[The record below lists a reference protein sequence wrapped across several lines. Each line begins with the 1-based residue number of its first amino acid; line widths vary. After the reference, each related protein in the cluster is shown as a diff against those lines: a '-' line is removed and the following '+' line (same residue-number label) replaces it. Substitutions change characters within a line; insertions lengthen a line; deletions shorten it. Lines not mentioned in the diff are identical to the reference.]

1 MSAELEMILAV
12 LGARDRGEGL
22 RVNEICAALP
32 SNVPTPR
39 VIALL
44 DAAAHAGTVRRDG
57 VSGRWRLK
65 DPARVNAR
73 PPPSPTQR
81 PTKVS
86 ASRSSTPPGAG
97 IPTVPDAGIPAE
109 RDESGV
115 VDPSQRAVIHAP
127 RDARQVVVAGPGF
140 GKTAVACGR
149 VASLLRAEVQP
160 SRILLLSF
168 TRTAVRELRSRI
180 AALASDVEGASA
192 VDVRTLDSF
201 AWRVRTGLSEVPREV
216 KGFGASIDDTVKM
229 LAQPDDDLREYLQH
243 FDHVIVDEAQDL
255 VGARAELVA
264 RLLAAVRSDAGYTV
278 FLDPAQAIYDW
289 SEDAVEGDASE
300 TFEHRVRALCPAPT
314 WCELQHLHRTR
325 DPQLRALLLGA
336 RRLVLD
342 APDDAYPRLRAALEA
357 RAAGDRCLASA
368 LASEFAGRDCGDLMV
383 LTRRRGEA
391 LELSSQL
398 TEHGVRHRLRF
409 GALPQLAA
417 PWIAPVLNRAYLG
430 RESIDL
436 ESLEVSDAWDAVAAQ
451 NPWLCEGWDF
461 DTAWRLLR
469 RLGKGRTKR
478 HVDIRLVARR
488 LGGATLPD
496 DALLREPGGRGPI
509 VSTVHGSKG
518 REATE
523 AMLLLT
529 PQHNPVLD
537 EARVLYVGL
546 SRVKERLDVRRY
558 GGMHWGHLAGSGRPW
573 RRAKSGNL
581 QLEVGRIGDLDALR
595 NAVVFGHCI
604 ADQQAKLATFDGT
617 CRKVKVWTFPEQ
629 GWARGI
635 VHEDPSTPL
644 ATLST
649 TCEDDLRDAAR
660 AVTRN
665 AHARTPTHVQHLRWF
680 DLGSVGLPP
689 DAMPGS
695 ELPEPWQ
702 TTRLFLMPL
711 IVGPGV
717 AGGFQ

>member
-1 MSAELEMILAV
+1 MSSELEMILSA
-12 LGARDRGEGL
+12 LRAHDRGEGL
-22 RVNEICAALP
+22 RVNEICAALS

-44 DAAAHAGTVRRDG
+44 DAAARTGTVRRDSI
-57 VSGRWRLK
+57 SGRWRLK
-65 DPARVNAR
+65 EPAPVSA
-73 PPPSPTQR
+73 PPKPSPTQR
-81 PTKVS
+81 ATMTS
-86 ASRSSTPPGAG
+86 APRSSAPPGAG
-97 IPTVPDAGIPAE
+97 IPVVPDAGIPAE
-109 RDESGV
+109 RDEGGV
-115 VDPSQRAVIHAP
+115 VDPSQRAVILAP
-127 RDARQVVVAGPGF
+127 REARQVVVAGPGF

-149 VASLLRAEVQP
+149 VAALLRAEVQP

-168 TRTAVRELRSRI
+168 TRTAVREMRSRI
-180 AALASDVEGASA
+180 AALANDVEGAGA

-201 AWRVRTGLSEVPREV
+201 AWRVRTGLSEAPREV

-229 LAQPDDDLREYLQH
+229 LAQPDDDLSEYLQH

-255 VGARAELVA
+255 VGARAELVTK
-264 RLLAAVRSDAGYTV
+264 LLAAVRPDAGYTV

-289 SEDAVEGDASE
+289 SEDAVDGDASE
-300 TFEHRVRALCPAPT
+300 TFEHRVRALCPAPA

-342 APDDAYPRLRAALEA
+342 APNDAYPRLRAALEA
-357 RAAGDRCLASA
+357 RAPGDKCFASTVAG
-368 LASEFAGRDCGDLMV
+368 EFAGRDCGDLMV

-398 TEHGVRHRLRF
+398 TEQGVRHRLRF

-417 PWIAPVLNRAYLG
+417 PWIAPVLNQAYLG
-430 RESIDL
+430 RESVDL
-436 ESLEVSDAWDAVAAQ
+436 ESQEVGDAWEAVTAQ

-461 DTAWRLLR
+461 ETAWRLLR
-469 RLGKGRTKR
+469 RLGRGRTKR
-478 HVDIRLVARR
+478 QVDIRQVAKR

-529 PQHNPVLD
+529 QQHDEVLD

-546 SRVKERLDVRRY
+546 SRAKERLDVRRY

-573 RRAKSGNL
+573 RRSKSGKL
-581 QLEVGRIGDLDALR
+581 QLEVGRVGDLDALR
-595 NAVVFGHCI
+595 NAMVFGHAI
-604 ADQQAKLATFDGT
+604 ADQQGQLATFDGA
-617 CRKVKVWTFPEQ
+617 CRTVRVWTFPEQ
-629 GWARGI
+629 GFTRGI
-635 VHEDPSTPL
+635 VHENQPTPL
-644 ATLST
+644 ATLSKA
-649 TCEDDLRDAAR
+649 CEDDLREAAR
-660 AVTRN
+660 ALTRD
-665 AHARTPTHVQHLRWF
+665 AHARTPTYVLYLRWF